1 MEFCIPV
8 VSVKCVTLI
17 SSNNVSQFSEPGLFL
32 QNISVALVIA
42 RQSQQWKKWVN
53 QEYLL

>member
-17 SSNNVSQFSEPGLFL
+17 SSNNVSQFSEPELFL
-32 QNISVALVIA
+32 QNIPEALVIA
-42 RQSQQWKKWVN
+42 SQSQQ
-53 QEYLL
+53 ESF